1 MFYPYARI
9 IPMHV
14 VVSSMNLYVKSEG
27 DLVLF
32 LVLKTFA
39 DAIMHVIEHQV
50 LRKGEL
56 REG

>member
-9 IPMHV
+9 IPMHLTIV
-14 VVSSMNLYVKSEG
+14 FGFNFGGALI
-27 DLVLF
+27 LF

-39 DAIMHVIEHQV
+39 DVIMHIVEHNV

-56 REG
+56 QKT